1 MNANKAF
8 HWRRLAK
15 IRGRKILQ
23 FRYKGRPL
31 KKTDNGDLLC
41 YGKIMVEL
49 KSEER
54 LMNKD
59 QGQLSRNPITTAPLP
74 MV

>member
-59 QGQLSRNPITTAPLP
+59 QGQLSRQGLNKVP
-74 MV
+74 